1 MKNSGKRD
9 ILIFPSFKN
18 INLIEDIRRKYDP
31 LYNLVAP
38 HITLAFPFS
47 DEMTNEYLIS
57 KLTNLLKILKPFEA
71 SFKGI
76 SISKDKYIF
85 LNQIQGIETVKK
97 LHCLIYQNILPT
109 HLHSEI
115 EYIPHIT
122 LGKLNKNHPI
132 FEEEFTYEFNTIID
146 KISIEQIGK
155 HEESI
160 IIKEIKLKE

>member
-132 FEEEFTYEFNTIID
+132 FEEEFKYEFNTIID